1 MPGIKSHL
9 SLSENAISMLSAIPG
24 STLDM
29 VCANEMV
36 VDQGAGETAM
46 MPELFLYATGDS
58 GILKCALAEM
68 GEPGM
73 PVIQSLDIR
82 YAPEVSLHHGRWLL
96 PSWFVIRKIEVW
108 AERVQDNTGPE
119 TLESISENTLLF
131 SSESGMELLIRPDH
145 PGPGF
150 LLSMDTQEIEQVLGS
165 GRYFLKHVLD

>member
-9 SLSENAISMLSAIPG
+9 SLSENAISLLSAIPG

-58 GILKCALAEM
+58 GPLQCSLTETVVS
-68 GEPGM
+68 GM
-73 PVIQSLDIR
+73 PVIQALDVR
-82 YAPEVSLHHGRWLL
+82 MAHEVTLHNGRWLL

-119 TLESISENTLLF
+119 NLESISENTLLF
-131 SSESGMELLIRPDH
+131 SSESGLELLIRPDH

-150 LLSMDTQEIEQVLGS
+150 LLSMDAQEIEQVLGS